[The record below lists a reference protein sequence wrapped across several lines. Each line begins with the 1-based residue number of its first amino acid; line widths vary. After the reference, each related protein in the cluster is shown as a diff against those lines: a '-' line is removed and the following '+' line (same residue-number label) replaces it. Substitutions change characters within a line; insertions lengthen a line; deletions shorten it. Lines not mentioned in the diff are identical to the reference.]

1 METFVIVRRGAWR
14 TELPADEIIPVINT
28 VVVRDD
34 P

>member
-1 METFVIVRRGAWR
+1 MAGSSPELITAD
-14 TELPADEIIPVINT
+14 LPADEIIPVAGT